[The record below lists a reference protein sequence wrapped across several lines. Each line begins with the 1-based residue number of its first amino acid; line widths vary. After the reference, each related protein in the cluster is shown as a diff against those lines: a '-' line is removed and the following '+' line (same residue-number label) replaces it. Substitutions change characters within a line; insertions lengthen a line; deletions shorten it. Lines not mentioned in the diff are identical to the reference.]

1 MQGKVEKIIP
11 VSMGNDFG
19 EIMDLWLKSNMEA
32 HSFISKNYWISHFEE
47 VKAML
52 PQAELFVWREKGK
65 ILGFLG
71 LMGDYI
77 AGFFVDGNHRSQR
90 IGKNLLDDVKRNR
103 KVLSL
108 HVYEKNE
115 AALRFYKR
123 EGFLVCEGQVDE
135 ETGEKEYLMKWTRE
149 EEK

>member
-1 MQGKVEKIIP
+1 MQGKVEEIVP
-11 VSMGNDFG
+11 VFMENDFG
-19 EIMDLWLKSNMEA
+19 EIMNLWLKSNMEA
-32 HSFISKNYWISHFEE
+32 HSFISKDYWLFRFEE
-47 VKAML
+47 VKCML
-52 PQAELFVWREKGK
+52 PQAELFVWREEGK

-71 LMGDYI
+71 LMRDYV
-77 AGFFVDGNHRSQR
+77 AGIFVDGNHRSQK
-90 IGKNLLDDVKRNR
+90 IGKNLLDYVKKNR

-123 EGFLVCEGQVDE
+123 EGFLICERQVDE
-135 ETGEKEYLMKWTRE
+135 ETGEKEYLMKWTKE